1 MHEGFWKRGNFE
13 LVLKEVAEFEWVGG
27 RAYKIRGCR

>member
-1 MHEGFWKRGNFE
+1 MHERFLEEGNFE

-27 RAYKIRGCR
+27 KGI